1 MAVSATSYFSN
12 AVVGVPQVGGDFNVF
27 QIDTTPKLAIGT
39 KFERQDGAVFRYS
52 HFGVAITSAGLVLAS
67 SITNGMANTAACVVA
82 SSSTYQMPVE
92 QSGTYPNMKGSKFMV
107 ITKASITADDFQGC
121 YAVIGSTGPL
131 SNCGYTYRIKGNTAT
146 GDPVAGNF
154 RLELY
159 DKLQAH
165 LNSSTNI
172 TIAGNAY
179 SSLEPAVMYTNAVLA
194 GVSMTSSSAADRWGW
209 IQTKGIVAIHQDVN
223 AQSLLAF
230 GTMAAL
236 SSADAG
242 SVCAAS
248 IYTAGTAANQV
259 RPLVG
264 YTVAAG
270 ASGCWTPIKINLE

>member
-1 MAVSATSYFSN
+1 MAVSTTSYFSN
-12 AVVGVPQVGGDFNVF
+12 ATVGVPQVAGDFNVF

-67 SITNGMANTAACVVA
+67 SITNNMVNTAACVVA

-92 QSGTYPNMKGSKFMV
+92 QSGTYPNMKGSKFMI

-121 YAVIGSTGPL
+121 YAVIGSTGL
-131 SNCGYTYRIKGNTAT
+131 LHNTGYTYRVKGNTAT
-146 GDPVAGNF
+146 GDPVSGSL

-159 DKLQAH
+159 DKLQAN
-165 LNSSTNI
+165 LNSSTNV

-179 SSLEPAVMYTNAVLA
+179 SSLEPAFMYTNAVLA

-209 IQTKGIVAIHQDVN
+209 IQTKGIVAVLQDVN

-236 SSADAG
+236 SSGTAG
-242 SVCAAS
+242 AVTGAS
-248 IYTAGTAANQV
+248 IYTSGTCTQWL
-259 RPLVG
+259 RPTVG
-264 YTVAAG
+264 YTVAPG
-270 ASGCWTPIKINLE
+270 ASGCWTPIKVNLE